1 MATHPIVPHM
11 TTTAFISYSHADE
24 KSLERLHKHLAM
36 MKRDGSLRAWYDH
49 EIMPGDRIDGLVSEN
64 LSSSQIFLALV
75 SANFLDSQYC
85 YEKEFREA
93 LKLEEAGRLQIVPI
107 ILEACD
113 WLSSPLKQF
122 KALPKDGKPIS
133 DWANQNNA
141 FLDVVNGLRRIVD
154 DHQPSTDDAIARG
167 IPILRRQV
175 KIKRQFDTIQK
186 AEFADKAFA
195 TIKAYFE
202 ASCTE
207 LNRVGD
213 DLRARFE
220 PMSDSAFSCTVVNR
234 ALAHGGEA
242 SITVHNRQGNHPF
255 GGDIVFA
262 YARRA
267 DAGMSNGAIRVEA
280 DDYNM
285 SLTADFLSYG
295 SARNYTAEQAAEHLW
310 VEFVRKAGIEYG

>member
-1 MATHPIVPHM
+1 
-11 TTTAFISYSHADE
+11 
-24 KSLERLHKHLAM
+24 
-36 MKRDGSLRAWYDH
+36 
-49 EIMPGDRIDGLVSEN
+49 MPGDRIDSRVSEN
-64 LSSSQIFLALV
+64 LSTSQIFLALV
-75 SANFLDSQYC
+75 SANFLDSRYC
-85 YEKEFREA
+85 YEKEFQEA
-93 LKLEEAGRLQIVPI
+93 LKLEEAGRLQIVSI

-113 WLSSPLKQF
+113 WLSSPLKKF

-154 DHQPSTDDAIARG
+154 DHPDSNDPIPTD
-167 IPILRRQV
+167 IPILSRQV

-186 AEFADKAFA
+186 AEFADQAFA
-195 TIKAYFE
+195 TIRAYFE
-202 ASCTE
+202 ASCAE
-207 LNRVGD
+207 LNRVGE

-234 ALAHGGEA
+234 ALTHGGEA
-242 SITVHNRQGNHPF
+242 SITVHNCQGTRPF
-255 GGDIVFA
+255 GGDIVFS

-267 DAGMSNGAIRVEA
+267 DAGAFNGAIRVEA

-285 SLTADFLSYG
+285 SLTADFLTQG
-295 SARNYTAEQAAEHLW
+295 KARNYTAEQAAEHLW